1 MNKLEN
7 QTLALAGM
15 FQAVTLVDELALHGN
30 CEPGEFN
37 CSVDSLFTIE
47 AESTREALGDLECL
61 TRGFTSLVAYLG
73 GENLSPGR
81 NIAYYLLST
90 LKLSTQVLR
99 NEQLAQNLLKGLQD
113 IETNRVNFDM
123 SRGSVITRIDGL
135 YQDCISELSPRV
147 IVRGEQNFLRNA
159 DNAARIR
166 ALLLAGIRAAVLW
179 QQLGGNRWS
188 LFWSRRKYVATAK
201 KFLSYT

>member
-15 FQAVTLVDELALHGN
+15 FQAATLVDELALHGN
-30 CEPGEFN
+30 CDPGVFN
-37 CSVDSLFTIE
+37 CSVDSLFTID
-47 AESTREALGDLECL
+47 AETARDALGDIACL
-61 TRGFTSLVAYLG
+61 SRGFDALVAYLG

-81 NIAYYLLST
+81 NIAYYLLSI
-90 LKLSTQVLR
+90 LKLATQVLR
-99 NEQLAQNLLKGLQD
+99 DENLSAALLKGLRGID
-113 IETNRVNFDM
+113 GNRVDFDM
-123 SRGSVITRIDGL
+123 SRASVINKIDGL
-135 YQDCISELSPRV
+135 YQDCISNLTPRI
-147 IVRGEQNFLRNA
+147 IVRGEQNYLRNP

-188 LFWSRRKYVATAK
+188 LFWARKKYVTTAK